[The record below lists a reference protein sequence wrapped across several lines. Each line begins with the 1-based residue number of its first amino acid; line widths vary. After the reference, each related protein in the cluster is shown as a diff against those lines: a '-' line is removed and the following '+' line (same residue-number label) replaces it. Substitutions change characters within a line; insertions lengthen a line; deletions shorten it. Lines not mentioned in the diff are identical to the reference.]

1 MDIIYTC
8 FSKPQKICLIA
19 AWSPQAWS
27 EGWKARHLRKAR
39 VGLVAHEIQFL
50 QYQAMWFPR
59 SGGVSPTNHLDT
71 NLFHHETALE
81 NGHCEVGSK
90 VYKPH
95 GATNNQSYR
104 KTIIMTEKRTR
115 TRTEGWGLRDEGW
128 WWWWWWW
135 VTIHMNM
142 LYCNRNNNDDD
153 KQSKIPATLHM
164 KYVYIYTRIYIVMR
178 CTPWRTSDF
187 SSAPNRG
194 TQIPKTR
201 MASARPGTGSLLDFS
216 AAHQLRIIKSLA

>member
-104 KTIIMTEKRTR
+104 KTIIMTIMTEKRTR

-128 WWWWWWW
+128 GMMM
-135 VTIHMNM
+135 VMM
-142 LYCNRNNNDDD
+142 MMSNDTHEHV
-153 KQSKIPATLHM
+153 IL
-164 KYVYIYTRIYIVMR
+164 
-178 CTPWRTSDF
+178 
-187 SSAPNRG
+187 
-194 TQIPKTR
+194 
-201 MASARPGTGSLLDFS
+201 
-216 AAHQLRIIKSLA
+216 